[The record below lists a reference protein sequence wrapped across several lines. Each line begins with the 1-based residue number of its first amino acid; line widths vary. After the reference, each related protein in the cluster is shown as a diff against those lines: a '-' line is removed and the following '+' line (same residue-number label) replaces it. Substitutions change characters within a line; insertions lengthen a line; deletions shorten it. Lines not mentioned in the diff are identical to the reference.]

1 MTDPHTFTIRFRIAG
16 ATEPDDYSVLA
27 YEDDRLQD
35 MALMGP
41 DEHGV
46 FDAEFDRE
54 ADLFPAAISS
64 ALRDLTTVFPEAE
77 ILEVAQ
83 DNLVSIA
90 AIARKV
96 GRTHESI
103 RLYARGKRGPEG
115 FPAPAGKLDEKTEV
129 WRWPDVAVW
138 WQETLGE
145 AVDQLQEDLFLTML
159 NDALDMRRA
168 ASHLQL
174 EPAHLAAIA
183 EVLPEELRNLAHAVP
198 AA

>member
-1 MTDPHTFTIRFRIAG
+1 MAEPHSFMVRFRIPG
-16 ATEPDDYSVLA
+16 ATEPDDYAVRA

-54 ADLFPAAISS
+54 TDSFAAAVSS
-64 ALRDLTTVFPEAE
+64 ALRDLAAVFPEAE
-77 ILEVAQ
+77 ILEVEQ

-103 RLYARGKRGPEG
+103 RLYARGKRGPGG
-115 FPAPAGKLDEKTEV
+115 FPAPAGKLDAKTEV
-129 WRWPDVAVW
+129 WRWPDVAIW
-138 WQETLGE
+138 WRE
-145 AVDQLQEDLFLTML
+145 AVGEPIEQLQEDLYLTML
-159 NDALDMRRA
+159 NDALEMRRV
-168 ASHLQL
+168 ASHLDVD
-174 EPAHLAAIA
+174 PAELAAVA
-183 EVLPEELRNLAHAVP
+183 EVLPEQLRTP
-198 AA
+198 AARTG